1 MNELWLSDSEDPLD
15 KGTYCKNHD
24 YVKEASW
31 TFSVIEN
38 SNKLENI
45 LLEVGRYGAHY
56 RLSYSG
62 NYQDSCRFI
71 EFVKSIHS
79 FYLVKYVSA
88 PELDIEPD
96 EIRSTIAILTEEM
109 SIDIIQD
116 HKYKDMYEIVAYFY
130 LKNDR
135 AEHEFEIYDSFPE
148 DEYLNDFVRD
158 CVSFRDICSVF
169 YSLYLETVD
178 DYDLFENISEEKE
191 IEKMDCNEND
201 KLQRISTLQAEIL
214 KRDRYIEELEKE
226 LVIKDEI
233 IRKQVV
239 MMTESKIE

>member
-1 MNELWLSDSEDPLD
+1 MTELWLSDSENPLS
-15 KGTYCKNHD
+15 KETYYKNHD
-24 YVKEASW
+24 YIKEASW
-31 TFSVIEN
+31 TFNIIRKN
-38 SNKLENI
+38 NKLENI

-71 EFVKSIHS
+71 EFVKNIHS
-79 FYLVKYVSA
+79 FYLIKNVSA

-96 EIRSTIAILTEEM
+96 EIRSIVAILTEEM
-109 SIDIIQD
+109 GINIIRD
-116 HKYKDMYEIVAYFY
+116 SECKDRYKTIAYFY

-158 CVSFRDICSVF
+158 CVSFRDICYVF
-169 YSLYLETVD
+169 YCLSLETVD
-178 DYDLFENISEEKE
+178 DYDLFENINEEKE
-191 IEKMDCNEND
+191 VKKMDCNEND

-226 LVIKDEI
+226 LAIKDEI

-239 MMTESKIE
+239 MMTESKTE